1 MGRRTIRVGFNSLEM
16 EEALELEEAFLLK
29 PSRVARSDLLSSS
42 RVCMASGPDL
52 GGRWLY

>member
-1 MGRRTIRVGFNSLEM
+1 MGRRTIRVGVNSLEM
-16 EEALELEEAFLLK
+16 EEALELEAFLLK